1 MDFGESLLDDE
12 SVDLAEKSLCNKV
25 DNDVEKTVENVENVE
40 NVRRTMSTSQS
51 WGGEGTPWVVD
62 ERLTNATNY
71 ITILIPRSAKNFP

>member
-25 DNDVEKTVENVENVE
+25 DNDVEKTVENVE